1 MCVIIIYAI
10 ECTALFHVINTTNHG
25 YFEIWNSFVVLNKI
39 SHSFVLL
46 TREIS
51 WSTLKI
57 NFIFPDIHLL
67 FFIYLIW
74 SRYPSNCLQQ
84 KCLQAMFLLTFGDLV
99 RAYNLN
105 ASLFWAIT
113 LETWAIFVLASAF
126 SISATLTRLTAGTL
140 RTFSCCF
147 LEKLR
152 KWAFKWGK
160 ITSICSTQFTS
171 SDGWLNPGS
180 SGGATGGVGG
190 RVGGGGIS
198 YT

>member
-1 MCVIIIYAI
+1 M
-10 ECTALFHVINTTNHG
+10 
-25 YFEIWNSFVVLNKI
+25 
-39 SHSFVLL
+39 
-46 TREIS
+46 
-51 WSTLKI
+51 
-57 NFIFPDIHLL
+57 
-67 FFIYLIW
+67 
-74 SRYPSNCLQQ
+74 
-84 KCLQAMFLLTFGDLV
+84 TFGDLV

-190 RVGGGGIS
+190 RVGGGARPTQKFKTLSLKGKVVSTGPGLGLIMYIFTTLEFPTHNS
-198 YT
+198 DFHKINPAFIGFITKILE